1 MFEHLRPTLEGK
13 PFLTNKEEI
22 IAHLQ
27 TLLRKAIVRKEKVG
41 IAFSGGLDSS
51 VLALLADNCQLYT
64 VGLESSSDV
73 EWSIRIA
80 KELNKPI
87 KTKIVTLTE
96 AEHIIK
102 EVVHIL
108 KSADVTHVGIG
119 CVVYAVL
126 EMAKPDGIKVVLGGL
141 GAEEIFGG
149 YKRHI
154 EYGKDLENIH
164 DRLWEG
170 LYGMEQRDLARD
182 IPIAKHFG
190 ITLVAPF
197 LNEELVTYAMRID
210 PKLKINNERR
220 KIILQ
225 DTAFAL
231 GLPKDVAYRPKMAA
245 QYSSKFDRA
254 MEKLAKK
261 HGLALKKEYLQSI
274 LKGEDKLINKKGS
287 S

>member
-1 MFEHLRPTLEGK
+1 MFEHLRPQLEGK
-13 PFLTNKEEI
+13 PFLTNEEDI
-22 IAHLQ
+22 IEHLRK
-27 TLLRKAIVRKEKVG
+27 LLKKAIVAKEKVG

-51 VLALLADNCQLYT
+51 VLALLSPNCQLYT
-64 VGLESSSDV
+64 IGLENSSDV
-73 EWSIRIA
+73 AWSIQVA
-80 KELNKPI
+80 KEIKKPI
-87 KTKIVTLTE
+87 KTKIITLPE

-102 EVVHIL
+102 EVVQIL
-108 KSADVTHVGIG
+108 KSTDVTHVGIG

-126 EMAKPDGIKVVLGGL
+126 EMAKKDGIKTVYGGL

-164 DRLWEG
+164 KKLWEG
-170 LYGMEQRDLARD
+170 LYGMEKRDLARD
-182 IPIAKHFG
+182 LPIAKHFD
-190 ITLVAPF
+190 IQLVAPF
-197 LNEELVTYAMRID
+197 LNEELVTYAMQID

-225 DTAFAL
+225 DTAFVL

-261 HGLALKKEYLQSI
+261 KGFALKKEYLKS
-274 LKGEDKLINKKGS
+274 LL
-287 S
+287 

>member
-1 MFEHLRPTLEGK
+1 MFEHLRPKLEGK
-13 PFLTNKEEI
+13 PFLTNKEDI
-22 IAHLQ
+22 IVHLKI
-27 TLLRKAIVRKEKVG
+27 LLKKTIQRKEKIG

-51 VLALLADNCQLYT
+51 VLALLSPNCQLYT
-64 VGLESSSDV
+64 VGLENSADV
-73 EWSIRIA
+73 QWSIQVA

-87 KTKIVTLTE
+87 KTKIISLPE
-96 AEHIIK
+96 AERIIK

-108 KSADVTHVGIG
+108 NSTDVTHVGIG

-126 EMAKPDGIKVVLGGL
+126 EMAKQDNVKVVYGGL

-154 EYGKDLENIH
+154 DYGKDLVNIH
-164 DRLWEG
+164 EKLWEG
-170 LYGMEQRDLARD
+170 LFGMEKRDLARD

-197 LNEELVTYAMRID
+197 LNEDLVTYAMRIH
-210 PKLKINNERR
+210 PSLKINNKRR

-254 MEKLAKK
+254 LEKLAKK
-261 HGLALKKEYLQSI
+261 NGFALKKEYLQD
-274 LKGEDKLINKKGS
+274 LVKS
-287 S
+287 SRL

>member
-1 MFEHLRPTLEGK
+1 MFEYLRPQLEEK
-13 PFLTNKEEI
+13 YFLTSKKEI
-22 IAHLQ
+22 IAHLKI
-27 TLLRKAIVRKEKVG
+27 LLKKAIVRKEKVG

-51 VLALLADNCQLYT
+51 VLALLSDQCQLYT
-64 VGLESSSDV
+64 VGLENSSDV
-73 EWSIRIA
+73 EWSIKVA
-80 KELNKPI
+80 KEIKKPI
-87 KTKIVTLTE
+87 TTKIISLLE
-96 AEHIIK
+96 AERIIK

-108 KSADVTHVGIG
+108 KSTDVTHVGIG

-126 EMAKPDGIKVVLGGL
+126 EMAKADGIKVVLGGL

-164 DRLWEG
+164 DHLWEG

-182 IPIAKHFG
+182 LPLAKHFG

-197 LNEELVTYAMRID
+197 LNEELVTYAMQID

-231 GLPKDVAYRPKMAA
+231 GLPKEVAYRPKMAA

-254 MEKLAKK
+254 LEKLAKK
-261 HGLALKKEYLQSI
+261 QGFVLKKEYLKS
-274 LKGEDKLINKKGS
+274 LL
-287 S
+287 

>member
-1 MFEHLRPTLEGK
+1 MFEHLRSQLEGK
-13 PFLTNKEEI
+13 PFLTNKEAI
-22 IAHLQ
+22 IEQLKI
-27 TLLRKAIVRKEKVG
+27 LLKKAIQSKEKIG

-51 VLALLADNCQLYT
+51 LLALLSDNCQLYT
-64 VGLESSSDV
+64 VGLENSEDIA
-73 EWSIRIA
+73 WSIQVA
-80 KELNKPI
+80 KELKKPI
-87 KTKIVTLTE
+87 TTKIITLPE
-96 AEHIIK
+96 AERIIK

-108 KSADVTHVGIG
+108 QSTDVTHVGIG

-126 EMAKPDGIKVVLGGL
+126 EMAKEDGIKTVYGGL

-154 EYGKDLENIH
+154 EYGKDLDNIH

-170 LYGMEQRDLARD
+170 LHDMEIRDFARDL
-182 IPIAKHFG
+182 PIAKHFD
-190 ITLVAPF
+190 IELVAPF
-197 LNEELVTYAMRID
+197 LNEELVTYAMQID

-225 DTAFAL
+225 ETAYVL
-231 GLPKDVAYRPKMAA
+231 GLPKEVAFRKKMAA

-261 HGLALKKEYLQSI
+261 KGFSLKKEYLQSL
-274 LKGEDKLINKKGS
+274 LKK
-287 S
+287 

>member
-1 MFEHLRPTLEGK
+1 MFEYLRPQLEEK
-13 PFLTNKEEI
+13 YFLTSKKEI
-22 IAHLQ
+22 IAHLKI
-27 TLLRKAIVRKEKVG
+27 LLKKAIVRKEKVG

-51 VLALLADNCQLYT
+51 VLALLSDQCQLYT
-64 VGLESSSDV
+64 VGLENSSDV
-73 EWSIRIA
+73 EWSIKVA
-80 KELNKPI
+80 KEIKKPI
-87 KTKIVTLTE
+87 TTKIISLLE
-96 AEHIIK
+96 AERIIK

-108 KSADVTHVGIG
+108 KSTDVTHVGIG

-126 EMAKPDGIKVVLGGL
+126 EMAKADGIKVVLGGL

-164 DRLWEG
+164 DHLWEG

-182 IPIAKHFG
+182 LPLAKHFG

-197 LNEELVTYAMRID
+197 LNEELVTYAMQID
-210 PKLKINNERR
+210 PKLKIHNERR

-231 GLPKDVAYRPKMAA
+231 GLPKEVAYRPKMAA

-254 MEKLAKK
+254 MERLAKK
-261 HGLALKKEYLQSI
+261 KGFSLKKEYLQS
-274 LKGEDKLINKKGS
+274 LL
-287 S
+287 

>member
-1 MFEHLRPTLEGK
+1 MFEHLRPKLEGK

-22 IAHLQ
+22 IAHLK
-27 TLLRKAIVRKEKVG
+27 LLLHKVIPSEEKVG

-51 VLALLADNCQLYT
+51 VLALLSKNCQLYT
-64 VGLESSSDV
+64 VGLENSSDV
-73 EWSIRIA
+73 EWSIQVA

-87 KTKIVTLTE
+87 KTKIITLPE
-96 AEHIIK
+96 AERIIK
-102 EVVHIL
+102 AVVHIL
-108 KSADVTHVGIG
+108 KSTDVTHVGIG

-126 EMAKPDGIKVVLGGL
+126 EMAKADGVKIVLGGL

-154 EYGKDLENIH
+154 EYGKDLDNIH

-170 LYGMEQRDLARD
+170 LYGMEKRDLARD
-182 IPIAKHFG
+182 LPIAKHFG

-197 LNEELVTYAMRID
+197 LDEELVTYAMQID
-210 PKLKINNERR
+210 PSLKINNDRR

-225 DTAFAL
+225 ETAYAL
-231 GLPKDVAYRPKMAA
+231 GLSKEVAFRKKMAA

-261 HGLALKKEYLQSI
+261 KGFDLKKEYLQSL
-274 LKGEDKLINKKGS
+274 LKK
-287 S
+287 